1 MPLRC
6 VIVDDTAHFL
16 EVASALLE
24 REGISVVG
32 VASASAEAIR
42 EVERLTPDVTLIDI
56 DLGAESGLELAQR
69 LADADGVTPGTT
81 ILISAHAEGDFRDL
95 IEASP
100 AIGFLTK
107 SDLSAR
113 AIHAIL
119 NDYRET

>member
-16 EVASALLE
+16 EAASALLE

-32 VASASAEAIR
+32 VASASAEALR

-56 DLGAESGLELAQR
+56 DLGTESGLELAQR
-69 LADADGVTPGTT
+69 LADADGVMPGKT